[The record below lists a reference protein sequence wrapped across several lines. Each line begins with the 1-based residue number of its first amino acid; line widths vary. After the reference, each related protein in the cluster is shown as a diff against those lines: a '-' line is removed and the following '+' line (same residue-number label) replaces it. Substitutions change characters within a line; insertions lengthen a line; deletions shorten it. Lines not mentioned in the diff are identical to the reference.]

1 MALAGNS
8 DAVRLRA
15 RYVFAIW
22 TALGVFN
29 CMEMWLS
36 YAFDGRQVTWL
47 QVAVATLPRTWIWA
61 LLTPIVFTV
70 SARFPVRAGMPA
82 RSVLAH
88 VSTWLGCLTIHA
100 FANTVNRFGDG
111 ARNESFGVYFAHGFL
126 LWIPSTLVLYC
137 ATAGVAQ
144 WMLSTQRV
152 RRHEREQA
160 EMSGQLATAQ
170 LTALRMQLH
179 PHFLFNTLNT
189 IAILIRESDTATA
202 ERLVT
207 QLGDVLRR
215 VLRTTH
221 ANETTLGEEIAF
233 LRSYLEIEQL
243 RFGSRLRVHWDVDEQ
258 LLGATVPV
266 LLLQPLVENAL
277 RHGIAHAVDGGTVEI
292 GASRDGGEMELWVT
306 NSRPEIER
314 AHPVPPN
321 PGCGVGL
328 LNTRRRLEQL
338 YPERSKLVLRRE
350 PNGDTRANVSMPYLP
365 WPAGNADERG
375 APESEAALV
384 SSK

>member
-1 MALAGNS
+1 
-8 DAVRLRA
+8 
-15 RYVFAIW
+15 
-22 TALGVFN
+22 
-29 CMEMWLS
+29 MEMWLS
-36 YAFDGRQVTWL
+36 YAFDGRHVTWW

-61 LLTPIVFTV
+61 LLTPLVFAV
-70 SARFPVRAGMPA
+70 SARFPVRAGMPV

-88 VSTWLGCLTIHA
+88 VATWLGCLTLHA
-100 FANTVNRFGDG
+100 FSNTVNPFGDN
-111 ARNESFGVYFAHGFL
+111 ARGESFGVHFAHGFL

-144 WMLSTQRV
+144 WMLSTQRI

-160 EMSGQLATAQ
+160 EISGQLATAQ

-215 VLRTTH
+215 VLRTTN
-221 ANETTLGEEIAF
+221 ANETTLGEEVAF

-243 RFGSRLRVHWDVDEQ
+243 RFGSRLRVHWLVDEQ
-258 LLGATVPV
+258 LLEAAVPV

-306 NSRPEIER
+306 NSGPELERPDEDL
-314 AHPVPPN
+314 PS

-338 YPERSKLVLRRE
+338 YPERSELVLRRE
-350 PNGDTRANVSMPYLP
+350 PNGDTRANVSMPYRP
-365 WPAGNADERG
+365 WPRGNVDARS
-375 APESEAALV
+375 APIYEAALAD
-384 SSK
+384 SK